1 MKNGATGINNMNTL
15 PFGNISY
22 DKINSIGK
30 QWIRRFALAVCKEML
45 GQVRSK
51 FASVPIPGDS
61 VVLNGPAL
69 VSEGKE
75 EQASLRDELKT
86 TLDELTY
93 QRLTERDAAIATS
106 TTTVQ
111 QSVPV
116 PVFVG

>member
-1 MKNGATGINNMNTL
+1 
-15 PFGNISY
+15 
-22 DKINSIGK
+22 
-30 QWIRRFALAVCKEML
+30 
-45 GQVRSK
+45 
-51 FASVPIPGDS
+51 
-61 VVLNGPAL
+61 L

-75 EQASLRDELKT
+75 EQVALREELKT

-111 QSVPV
+111 QTVPV